1 VTEKAPDAL
10 VAMRL
15 VNMRKVHPAQDNSRV
30 CSRCGSRVGIYPSG
44 QRALRQYPG
53 LPVICLQCSV
63 KGAPPDE
70 VAPAA
75 SAAEVVQE
83 ARESVP
89 ARGGVTD
96 E

>member
-1 VTEKAPDAL
+1 MKAPDAL

-15 VNMRKVHPAQDNSRV
+15 ANMRQVHPAQDNSRV
-30 CSRCGSRVGIYPSG
+30 CSRCGAPVGIYPSG

-53 LPVICLQCSV
+53 LPVICLECSV
-63 KGAPPDE
+63 REPPADLK